1 MEQKLARVLD
11 STGEPIQWLY
21 VRIRNATCPPLLCVH
36 GLAAHPPP
44 YTVGQEFDLSAGN
57 QKVGDIEKKNINE
70 LDWDGARVRGM
81 TFTSGRTNARAYSSR
96 ATSAYCRTLK
106 AFSAQW
112 RCQK

>member
-1 MEQKLARVLD
+1 MCVYGTPPVRRYCVFTDWQHIRRRV
-11 STGEPIQWLY
+11 
-21 VRIRNATCPPLLCVH
+21 PLGKNLTFQR
-36 GLAAHPPP
+36 AIK
-44 YTVGQEFDLSAGN
+44 
-57 QKVGDIEKKNINE
+57 KVGDIEKKNINE